1 MTKSFLNNILFN
13 GVGEF
18 GSRLPFIFTEIV
30 IAKTLGPVNYA
41 IWAIIQIVISYNNF
55 SHFGLLS
62 GLAKLEP
69 INLGKKNNHKV
80 SLLRSNSFYP
90 VFFLDALVLIA
101 VLIFTFVDIPILQIF
116 SANLGISPDVIVWM
130 AVLIV
135 IQQMFLYIQVRLQ
148 NIMQFKILMYMKLSY
163 ALFFMC
169 LVFWGQHHLTI
180 ELLVKYLLVSLGLVS
195 FYVLLLKKVLP
206 SWSFKASIIK
216 EMFLVGFPVFVVG
229 LIKLFLISLDKIL
242 IALYLSK
249 EQLAYYS
256 ISFQAMIVASMLVGL
271 ISRVF
276 SPIFLK
282 ETGKESN
289 NELIFYQSVKSLS
302 MIVGV
307 LLSIFGAFL
316 FQEIVIKFLPDYKE
330 GILAGIVLIFSG
342 LYQGVVQF
350 SITAIIARNKEY
362 KMLFLFLVILLPY
375 LSIMYF
381 VIQFSGDILH
391 VALVNLFFWI
401 SLEVILIRVFLNEKA
416 SVELILIF
424 MSSLFFAVYFSE
436 YDNFI
441 DRLLYSL
448 FLLVL
453 VSFISLRLF
462 KQFIDLYHRISSN

>member
-1 MTKSFLNNILFN
+1 
-13 GVGEF
+13 
-18 GSRLPFIFTEIV
+18 
-30 IAKTLGPVNYA
+30 
-41 IWAIIQIVISYNNF
+41 
-55 SHFGLLS
+55 
-62 GLAKLEP
+62 
-69 INLGKKNNHKV
+69 
-80 SLLRSNSFYP
+80 
-90 VFFLDALVLIA
+90 
-101 VLIFTFVDIPILQIF
+101 
-116 SANLGISPDVIVWM
+116 
-130 AVLIV
+130 
-135 IQQMFLYIQVRLQ
+135 
-148 NIMQFKILMYMKLSY
+148 
-163 ALFFMC
+163 
-169 LVFWGQHHLTI
+169 
-180 ELLVKYLLVSLGLVS
+180 
-195 FYVLLLKKVLP
+195 LP